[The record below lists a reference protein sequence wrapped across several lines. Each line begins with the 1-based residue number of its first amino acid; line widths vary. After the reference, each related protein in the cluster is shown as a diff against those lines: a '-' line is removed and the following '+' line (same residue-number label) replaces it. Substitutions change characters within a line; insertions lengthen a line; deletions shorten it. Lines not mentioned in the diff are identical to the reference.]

1 MSVEGLEVR
10 VEKRLG
16 AFRLNAAFEVPA
28 RGVTA
33 LFGVSGA
40 GKSSVLAAIA
50 GALRPDRGRIAL
62 GPETLFDSEARIDRP
77 MEARG
82 VGWVFQDSRLFPHL
96 DVARNLGYGLARAK
110 ARPRR
115 FTLEEVAAVLGI
127 EALLHRRPRDL
138 SGGERQRVAVGRAL
152 LSQPRLV
159 LMDEPFAGLDALRRA
174 EIAPFLDRVKAA
186 FDLPILHVTHSLAEV
201 ARLADRM
208 VVLEQGEVL
217 AQGAVAEVLARTDI
231 PLLAGRVDAA
241 AAVEATVAAHDADR
255 GLSRLSFGDTALL
268 TPILDLPVGAAVR
281 ALVLARDV
289 LVATERPSG
298 LSARNILPAAIER
311 LEARADGTVLASL
324 TLAAAPGVT
333 LLSALTRDA
342 VAALGLA
349 PGAAVWAVVKS
360 VAVEGGRQGGLL
372 AALDE

>member
-1 MSVEGLEVR
+1 MVGL
-10 VEKRLG
+10 
-16 AFRLNAAFEVPA
+16 
-28 RGVTA
+28 
-33 LFGVSGA
+33 
-40 GKSSVLAAIA
+40 
-50 GALRPDRGRIAL
+50 
-62 GPETLFDSEARIDRP
+62 
-77 MEARG
+77 
-82 VGWVFQDSRLFPHL
+82 
-96 DVARNLGYGLARAK
+96 VAW
-110 ARPRR
+110 
-115 FTLEEVAAVLGI
+115 
-127 EALLHRRPRDL
+127 D
-138 SGGERQRVAVGRAL
+138 
-152 LSQPRLV
+152 
-159 LMDEPFAGLDALRRA
+159 
-174 EIAPFLDRVKAA
+174 
-186 FDLPILHVTHSLAEV
+186 
-201 ARLADRM
+201 
-208 VVLEQGEVL
+208 VL